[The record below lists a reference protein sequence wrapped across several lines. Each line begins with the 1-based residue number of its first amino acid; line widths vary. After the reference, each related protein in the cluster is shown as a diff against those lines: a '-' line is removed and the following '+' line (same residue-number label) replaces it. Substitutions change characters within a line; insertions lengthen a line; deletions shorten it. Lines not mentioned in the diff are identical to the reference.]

1 MGCWILEKY
10 SKASVHQPVMVMSYT
25 KFGDGK
31 IISLLTLDYLMKR
44 QGHLAGT
51 IYHEENPM
59 GIQLSPWNQEITGTN
74 ATPGSSMGRCVSH
87 YWFGGRNTW
96 GLAIKKKADL
106 KPSQ

>member
-10 SKASVHQPVMVMSYT
+10 RKASVHQPVMVMSYT

-59 GIQLSPWNQEITGTN
+59 GIQLSPWNREITGTN
-74 ATPGSSMGRCVSH
+74 ATHCYTRVFHGKVCLPLLV
-87 YWFGGRNTW
+87 W
-96 GLAIKKKADL
+96 G
-106 KPSQ
+106 